1 MTKWTIRQEE
11 ARALEE
17 KKQWVSKVLYLAK
30 LSSDQT
36 LVGVETVGTQVDG
49 DSA

>member
-1 MTKWTIRQEE
+1 MYQRTIRHDE
-11 ARALEE
+11 ASLLEE

-36 LVGVETVGTQVDG
+36 SAGVETVGTQVDG